1 MKVTVEEIRNIIEE
15 SGAMVDMG
23 TLQNDTTLA
32 EQGVDSLDSANIYL
46 LFEEKFE
53 IKIPDGDL
61 DQLKSVDEIVVYLN
75 NK

>member
-1 MKVTVEEIRNIIEE
+1 MQVTAEEIRDIIEE
-15 SGAMVDMG
+15 AGTMADMD
-23 TLQNDTTLA
+23 TLQNDVALA
-32 EQGVDSLDSANIYL
+32 EQDVDSLDAANIYL

-53 IKIPDGDL
+53 IRIPDGDL